1 MNCNSQNILAKIY
14 KSTGINICK
23 VALFALKH
31 WLYTKETGMLLEKKN
46 RDFFHMS
53 VLAPFSV
60 WEWSTLPPKVSS
72 FLKDQAVTT
81 EQD

>member
-46 RDFFHMS
+46 RDFFHM
-53 VLAPFSV
+53 
-60 WEWSTLPPKVSS
+60 
-72 FLKDQAVTT
+72 
-81 EQD
+81 